1 MAKSSLHNLKEDV
14 LFQQAD
20 ETASAWAA
28 LGHLANSAHENW
40 GRIFQNRIVEEMER
54 RYAELRADA
63 PLLHFLKECAGVDLY
78 QCRRALAYSNYYDFQ
93 WFIGRLAAYALTAQG
108 MEQSLGPAG
117 DADPGAAGMAYPAD
131 PAAPMSPM
139 APAAPAAP
147 VAPAETVYPAAPT
160 APTTPTAPPP
170 NWEYPA

>member
-54 RYAELRADA
+54 RYGELRADA

-108 MEQSLGPAG
+108 MEQSLGPEGA
-117 DADPGAAGMAYPAD
+117 AEPGAATAAYPVD
-131 PAAPMSPM
+131 PVAPM
-139 APAAPAAP
+139 APAAPAMPVAP
-147 VAPAETVYPAAPT
+147 APAPAETVYP
-160 APTTPTAPPP
+160 TAPPP
-170 NWEYPA
+170 GWEYPA

>member
-54 RYAELRADA
+54 RYGELRADA

-117 DADPGAAGMAYPAD
+117 DVEPGAAAPADPAD

-147 VAPAETVYPAAPT
+147 VSPAETVYPAV
-160 APTTPTAPPP
+160 PPP
-170 NWEYPA
+170 DWEYPA

>member
-54 RYAELRADA
+54 RYGELRADA

-117 DADPGAAGMAYPAD
+117 DAESGAAAPAYPAD
-131 PAAPMSPM
+131 PAAPM

-147 VAPAETVYPAAPT
+147 VAPAETVYPAAPI
-160 APTTPTAPPP
+160 APVTPVAPAAPPP

>member
-54 RYAELRADA
+54 RYGELRADA

-108 MEQSLGPAG
+108 MEQSLGPA
-117 DADPGAAGMAYPAD
+117 ADVEPGAATPAYPA
-131 PAAPMSPM
+131 APVAPM
-139 APAAPAAP
+139 APAAPPAP
-147 VAPAETVYPAAPT
+147 AAPAETVYPAAPT
-160 APTTPTAPPP
+160 TPTAPPP
-170 NWEYPA
+170 DWEYPA

>member
-54 RYAELRADA
+54 RYGELRADA

-108 MEQSLGPAG
+108 MEQSLGPEGA
-117 DADPGAAGMAYPAD
+117 AEPGAAPAPAYPA
-131 PAAPMSPM
+131 APM
-139 APAAPAAP
+139 APAAPPAP
-147 VAPAETVYPAAPT
+147 VVPVAPPPAPAETVYPTAPT
-160 APTTPTAPPP
+160 APTAPPP
-170 NWEYPA
+170 GWEYPA

>member
-54 RYAELRADA
+54 RYGELRADA

-117 DADPGAAGMAYPAD
+117 DADPAAAGMAYPAD
-131 PAAPMSPM
+131 PAAP
-139 APAAPAAP
+139 
-147 VAPAETVYPAAPT
+147 AETVYPAAPT
-160 APTTPTAPPP
+160 TPINPIAPTAPPP
-170 NWEYPA
+170 DWEYPA